1 MNVVRE
7 GVYFLY
13 DGDDIVYVG
22 ESDNLFR
29 RIGQHI
35 AEGTKRFDRFEIYP
49 TRERKRMEG
58 FLIRALKPKY
68 NVASGVDDVFYYGD
82 DLFPHMTAL
91 ESVKKYEDANKD
103 MRVKQLAEEMGISPA
118 HMLLTLDRL
127 KAPIYKIGGSWR
139 IDRAYYTEHRDEI
152 YKNI

>member
-1 MNVVRE
+1 MNVVHE

-13 DGDDIVYVG
+13 DGREIVYVG

-35 AEGTKRFDRFEIYP
+35 ADGSKKFDRFEIYP
-49 TRERKRMEG
+49 TAERKTLEG

-68 NVASGVDDVFYYGD
+68 NLALGTDGLWYND
-82 DLFPHMTAL
+82 DLFPTMTAL
-91 ESVKKYEDANKD
+91 EAVQKYEERNKD
-103 MRVKQLAEEMGISPA
+103 RRVKQVAEEIGVDA
-118 HMLLTLDRL
+118 GWLLRTLVQMN
-127 KAPIYKIGGSWR
+127 APVYKVDGSWR
-139 IDRAYYTEHRDEI
+139 IDRMYLEEQKELI